1 MKAEPSLSSMKE
13 QELKKTVMPFAQ
25 MRMKETN
32 LLGPD
37 VRFAPFFLL
46 NSLLVCLDNLCMP
59 SHLFIISIT
68 YHVSF
73 TTYHACLGKFCM
85 PSHLLITWHVST
97 YHGLTPDEQAM
108 HKFTLQW
115 SSHIQ

>member
-37 VRFAPFFLL
+37 VRLIPVPAWISSACLYIY
-46 NSLLVCLDNLCMP
+46 SLCR
-59 SHLFIISIT
+59 
-68 YHVSF
+68 SF
-73 TTYHACLGKFCM
+73 TMYH
-85 PSHLLITWHVST
+85 LI
-97 YHGLTPDEQAM
+97 M
-108 HKFTLQW
+108 C
-115 SSHIQ
+115 

>member
-37 VRFAPFFLL
+37 VRSVPVP
-46 NSLLVCLDNLCMP
+46 SL
-59 SHLFIISIT
+59 T
-68 YHVSF
+68 R
-73 TTYHACLGKFCM
+73 
-85 PSHLLITWHVST
+85 ST
-97 YHGLTPDEQAM
+97 CIWLSAAI
-108 HKFTLQW
+108 L
-115 SSHIQ
+115 SA

>member
-37 VRFAPFFLL
+37 VGYCSLQRRLL
-46 NSLLVCLDNLCMP
+46 
-59 SHLFIISIT
+59 
-68 YHVSF
+68 
-73 TTYHACLGKFCM
+73 
-85 PSHLLITWHVST
+85 
-97 YHGLTPDEQAM
+97 HG
-108 HKFTLQW
+108 
-115 SSHIQ
+115 